1 MSDVFDPDY
10 IALQQVVFGV
20 CLYEVLLVDEFAG
33 DLDLV
38 NALTA
43 IPVTQ
48 EDWYCLRVL
57 QIHTEPVIEP
67 GWLLDT
73 CDSGGKP
80 RLWLLVSEYFKEAL
94 LVVVSKWTADYLC
107 SARVLS
113 LLNLV

>member
-10 IALQQVVFGV
+10 IALPQVVFGV
-20 CLYEVLLVDEFAG
+20 CYNEVLRVDELTG

-43 IPVTQ
+43 IPVSQ
-48 EDWYCLRVL
+48 EDRYCIRVA
-57 QIHTEPVIEP
+57 QIQTEPVIEP

-80 RLWLLVSEYFKEAL
+80 RL
-94 LVVVSKWTADYLC
+94 
-107 SARVLS
+107 
-113 LLNLV
+113 